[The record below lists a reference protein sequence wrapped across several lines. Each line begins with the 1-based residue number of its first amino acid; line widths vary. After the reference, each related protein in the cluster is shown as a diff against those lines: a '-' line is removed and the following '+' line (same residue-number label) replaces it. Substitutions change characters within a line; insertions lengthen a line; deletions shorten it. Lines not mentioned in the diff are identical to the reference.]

1 LVTTFAGIRLITI
14 NAIRIRD
21 IIVVITIVVIAI
33 IDMTATIGARHMV
46 VAGRIIREI
55 DRGIRMAG
63 LVAVIRVVAQS
74 VRWRVKVNIRRGV
87 V

>member
-1 LVTTFAGIRLITI
+1 
-14 NAIRIRD
+14 
-21 IIVVITIVVIAI
+21 
-33 IDMTATIGARHMV
+33 